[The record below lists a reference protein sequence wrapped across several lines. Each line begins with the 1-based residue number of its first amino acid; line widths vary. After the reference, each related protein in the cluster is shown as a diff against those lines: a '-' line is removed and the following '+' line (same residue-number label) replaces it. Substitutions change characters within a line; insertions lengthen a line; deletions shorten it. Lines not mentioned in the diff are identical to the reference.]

1 LKDGQ
6 DVIERNIQI
15 DAPLENGTGFCGGVF
30 L

>member
-15 DAPLENGTGFCGGVF
+15 DAPLENGNGFLRWRV